1 MVISKLIEFI
11 QYQKQRV
18 LKNEISESTIPSY
31 FKAIKLFCEMND
43 INTNWQKLNKGLLSG
58 RQAAEDR
65 VPTINKIKKLLEYI
79 DRRIKPIV

>member
-43 INTNWQKLNKGLLSG
+43 ITYKL
-58 RQAAEDR
+58 A
-65 VPTINKIKKLLEYI
+65 KIKQRVAFRKT
-79 DRRIKPIV
+79 